1 MDTVTPTNDI
11 ADKLRGRFMVSAKGW
26 WPAVSLP
33 LIVAIPVADHFLPPY
48 VHLAHLLAVAVVI
61 TAMGSGPAAT
71 AVVGVL
77 AVLALVCASV
87 DRKTLASESVL
98 VELLSLG
105 AVGALMTL
113 LTFLRRR
120 RAQELTRARRV
131 SDAAQRVLLRP
142 LPRRSGP
149 VSLASVYRS
158 AEADTCVGGD
168 LYAVARTRG
177 STRLVIGDVRGKGLA
192 SISDT
197 AIVLGAFRAA
207 AHRELP
213 LPELVASVEEA
224 VRWGLGEFS
233 EPGEDARERFVTAVF
248 VDIPD
253 DRRVVSL
260 ISCGHPPPLLLRGGG
275 AATALVVPEPAPPLG
290 LGTISRSMYAT
301 AAFPFAPGDRML
313 LYTDGATEARDD
325 RGVFYPL
332 AERAAAWAED
342 RPEQLLHRITTDLQA
357 WTGGRLDDDL
367 AMVVV
372 QREQGSSTVCREGTM

>member
-1 MDTVTPTNDI
+1 
-11 ADKLRGRFMVSAKGW
+11 
-26 WPAVSLP
+26 
-33 LIVAIPVADHFLPPY
+33 
-48 VHLAHLLAVAVVI
+48 
-61 TAMGSGPAAT
+61 
-71 AVVGVL
+71 
-77 AVLALVCASV
+77 
-87 DRKTLASESVL
+87 
-98 VELLSLG
+98 
-105 AVGALMTL
+105 
-113 LTFLRRR
+113 
-120 RAQELTRARRV
+120 
-131 SDAAQRVLLRP
+131 
-142 LPRRSGP
+142 